1 MNTEIKDLK
10 ERASELYIQYVSL
23 SGCDGEELNITYNNA
38 TELMK
43 NFVENE
49 GDYSE
54 EELLQLAE
62 SYKKLFYIKD
72 HEITGAITRNGIKTK
87 YSNKDGLVTVQ
98 LMKE

>member
-10 ERASELYIQYVSL
+10 EKASELYIQYVSL
-23 SGCDGEELNITYNNA
+23 SGCDGEELDITYNNA

-62 SYKKLFYIKD
+62 SYKKLSYIKN

-87 YSNKDGLVTVQ
+87 YPNRDGLVTVQ

>member
-10 ERASELYIQYVSL
+10 EKASELYIQYVSL
-23 SGCDGEELNITYNNA
+23 SGCDSEELDITYNNA
-38 TELMK
+38 TKLMK

-49 GDYSE
+49 EDCSE

-62 SYKKLFYIKD
+62 SYKKLSYIKN
-72 HEITGAITRNGIKTK
+72 HEITGAITINGIKTK
-87 YSNKDGLVTVQ
+87 YSNRDGLITVQ